1 MGLEEKTIL
10 HAPPFSQI
18 EQNGL
23 SILIDPEGPNWIST
37 DSRGARIA
45 SYIDG
50 KKTFNDIVALY
61 SSEFGLNGAKA
72 WVHVNSFIK
81 DALRESFIS
90 YTPYT
95 RPPYNGRSDYLKLN
109 RLSELWIHTNNS
121 CNLQCTHCLV
131 SSGPWED
138 KGLPTE
144 EIKRIIDQ
152 GRELGV
158 FRFYFTGGE
167 PFIRRDIYE
176 LIEYVT
182 RDPDSELITLTNG
195 MLFTQEKQIKR
206 LLEVARGRFKPQISL
221 DGSNAE
227 ANDPIRG
234 KGTFEKIIKGIKAA
248 AEAGLNPTVTTVV
261 TSTNAEDVPNVT
273 RLLATLGVKNHHL
286 LWVHQRGRIT
296 NESKDLIIPAYK
308 LIEVVKK
315 VKKTADELGISIDNF
330 ESIKQRLKSR
340 KFTKFDLSNACWESL
355 CVYSDGE
362 VYPSAAFANYDGLS
376 CGNIREKDLSEI
388 WRNSSVCNMFRN
400 ATVQKKAKCNSCYL
414 KFICGGGDIEH
425 SYFYSAATSGSGVA
439 IQREGITGTAGSG
452 VSPIQSR
459 IKEGGSAGTAKKG
472 NIHGPDPYSDLY
484 EYMISSSLFELAEER
499 RQTFN
504 RKSGFDAPPVF
515 LSMGEGALSCGIN
528 GSNGNGR
535 FHTFSDFTVEVSHS
549 NCVLTFNIDKSRE
562 VVREFYGKAAEEP
575 QKELC
580 CPTSYPTDD
589 VNHIP
594 QEVIDRFYGC
604 GSPMSIA
611 DVKPGETVVDL
622 GSGAGIDCFIAAK
635 KVGPSGKVIGVD
647 MTDQMLSVANEC
659 RPIVSK
665 NLGYDVVEFRKG
677 FLEEVPIQD
686 KSVDLITSNCVINL
700 SPDKKRVFSEM
711 WRILNDH
718 GRIVISDIV
727 SEKEVPP
734 HITTNDRLWGECID
748 GALTEEQFIS
758 YLEQAGFYGIQVL
771 KKTYCKDVENYKF
784 FSITVRGYKF
794 EKTAGC
800 VFIGQKAIYNG
811 PFKAIVDE
819 EGHLFPRGEEVEICT
834 DTAQKL
840 ANPPYAGMF
849 IITDPSREVPANYSC
864 SADGSC
870 CADRGSCC

>member
-1 MGLEEKTIL
+1 MELGDKTIL
-10 HAPPFSQI
+10 HAPPYSQI

-23 SILIDPEGPNWIST
+23 SILIDPGGPNWIST

-81 DALRESFIS
+81 DALREKFIS
-90 YTPYT
+90 FTPYT
-95 RPPYNGRSDYLKLN
+95 RPPYTGRSDYLRLDH
-109 RLSELWIHTNNS
+109 LSELWIHTNNS

-138 KGLPTE
+138 KGLPTD

-195 MLFTQEKQIKR
+195 MLFTQEKQIKQ

-221 DGSNAE
+221 DGSTAE

-234 KGTFEKIIKGIKAA
+234 KGTFEKIINGIRSAVD
-248 AEAGLNPTVTTVV
+248 AGLNPTVTTVV
-261 TSTNAEDVPNVT
+261 TAANAEDVPNVT
-273 RLLATLGVKNHHL
+273 KLLASLGVKNHHL

-296 NESKDLIIPAYK
+296 NGSIDLIIPTYK

-315 VKKTADELGISIDNF
+315 VKKVADEVGITIDNF
-330 ESIKQRLKSR
+330 ESIKQKLKSR

-362 VYPSAAFANYDGLS
+362 VYPSAAFANFKGLS

-388 WRNSSVCNMFRN
+388 WRNSPVCNMFRN
-400 ATVQKKAKCNSCYL
+400 ATAQKKAKCNSCYL

-425 SYFYSAATSGSGVA
+425 SYFYSATTFG
-439 IQREGITGTAGSG
+439 
-452 VSPIQSR
+452 
-459 IKEGGSAGTAKKG
+459 KG
-472 NIHGPDPYSDLY
+472 DVHGPDPYSDLH
-484 EYMISSSLFELAEER
+484 EYMITSSLFELAEER
-499 RQTFN
+499 KQTFN
-504 RKSGFDAPPVF
+504 RKSGFDAPLVF

-535 FHTFSDFTVEVSHS
+535 FHTFSDFTVEISHS

-589 VNHIP
+589 VSHIP

-647 MTDQMLSVANEC
+647 MTGQMLRVANEC
-659 RPIVSK
+659 RPIVST

-700 SPDKKRVFSEM
+700 SPDKKKVFSEM
-711 WRILNDH
+711 WRILSDH

-734 HITTNDRLWGECID
+734 HIITNDRLWGECIA

-771 KKTYCKDVENYKF
+771 KKTYWKDVENYRF

-794 EKTAGC
+794 QKTAGC

-840 ANPPYAGMF
+840 AKPPYSGMF
-849 IITDPSREVPANYSC
+849 IITDPTREVQESY
-864 SADGSC
+864 SC
-870 CADRGSCC
+870 CADSNGSCC